1 MYQCCYYSVKLIG
14 YAIGFLMCIIALTLM
29 KTGQPA
35 LLYLVPCTLGPFVVS
50 SLIRGEFLI
59 VWRGKKDRKKDGK
72 NRKKKTDKK
81 TTHVSISTG
90 N

>member
-1 MYQCCYYSVKLIG
+1 MYQYSYYSVESIG

-59 VWRGKKDRKKDGK
+59 VWRGKDRKKDGK
-72 NRKKKTDKK
+72 KNRKKTDKK
-81 TTHVSISTG
+81 TTHVSISTS

>member
-1 MYQCCYYSVKLIG
+1 MKLIG

-50 SLIRGEFLI
+50 SLIRGEFLV
-59 VWRGKKDRKKDGK
+59 VWRGKDRKKDGKK